1 MYNSKKSI
9 RQLNLDSVRNTNI
22 ILAAKV
28 LEVHDNPFV
37 RIFRVIG
44 GFSIM
49 AVLLNI
55 MTVFLEIQPFFIY
68 PFDLIVLFIAL
79 FHIIYIIS
87 FNFIKISYKIKFI
100 KRNDAFIR
108 RLCESPNIDVYDSP
122 EALKADMEALK
133 ADMEALKKK
142 LDEERKKVK

>member
-1 MYNSKKSI
+1 MSNKKKSI
-9 RQLNLDSVRNTNI
+9 RQRLIFGSVRNSNI
-22 ILAAKV
+22 ILPAKV

-87 FNFIKISYKIKFI
+87 IHFIKISYKRKIR

-108 RLCESPNIDVYDSP
+108 
-122 EALKADMEALK
+122 
-133 ADMEALKKK
+133 
-142 LDEERKKVK
+142 